1 MNTSNVNRLWALL
14 VAATLLPG
22 FSATAADEPADK
34 PASPSASPSTPA
46 PAAADNTT
54 RQARR
59 QQGGGNVQGG
69 RGNAQDP
76 AAGGN
81 NFQRGNNGGGFAGG
95 GAFNFDDKQR
105 ELLQE
110 ARQGGNDELR
120 KLNEKLVEAQKDYVK
135 AVVAEKYDENT
146 VREKA
151 DVIGRIQ
158 AQILALNGKSFATVS
173 PTLKPEQ
180 RETLEGNTRIAIGI
194 ISPQIGFGG
203 GNFAGGPGA
212 GFGGG
217 RGNFGPGGG
226 QGGDPA
232 AGGFGGGGRGGR
244 GNFGPGGGPGG
255 DPAVGGG
262 GGGRG
267 GRGGNFGPGGNT
279 GGDAG
284 NNTRRRGGDNQ
295 GQ

>member
-1 MNTSNVNRLWALL
+1 MNTSNLNRLMAALI
-14 VAATLLPG
+14 AATLVHE
-22 FSATAADEPADK
+22 FHVTAADEPADK
-34 PASPSASPSTPA
+34 PTQPA
-46 PAAADNTT
+46 PAQAAPAPADNTG

-59 QQGGGNVQGG
+59 QGGGNFQGG

-81 NFQRGNNGGGFAGG
+81 NFQRGNNGAGFN
-95 GAFNFDDKQR
+95 FNFDDKQR

-135 AVVAEKYDENT
+135 VVVAEKYDEGT

-151 DVIGRIQ
+151 DAIGRIQ
-158 AQILALNGKSFATVS
+158 AQILALNGKSFANVS

-194 ISPQIGFGG
+194 ISPTVGGFGG

-226 QGGDPA
+226 LGGDPA

-244 GNFGPGGGPGG
+244 GNFGPGGGAGG
-255 DPAVGGG
+255 DPAAGG

-267 GRGGNFGPGGNT
+267 GRGGNLGNGGGQ
-279 GGDAG
+279 GGDPG
-284 NNTRRRGGDNQ
+284 NINTRRRGGDNQ
-295 GQ
+295 IQ

>member
-1 MNTSNVNRLWALL
+1 MAAVI
-14 VAATLLPG
+14 AATLLHE
-22 FSATAADEPADK
+22 FRAMAADEPADK
-34 PASPSASPSTPA
+34 PAQPAPVQAAPA
-46 PAAADNTT
+46 PADNTV

-59 QQGGGNVQGG
+59 QQGGGNFQGG
-69 RGNAQDP
+69 RGTAQDP

-81 NFQRGNNGGGFAGG
+81 NFQRGNNGGGFNGAGFN
-95 GAFNFDDKQR
+95 FNFDDKQR

-135 AVVAEKYDENT
+135 AVVAEKYDEST

-151 DVIGRIQ
+151 DAIGRIQ
-158 AQILALNGKSFATVS
+158 AQILALNAKSFATVS

-194 ISPQIGFGG
+194 ISPAVGGFGG

-226 QGGDPA
+226 LGGDPA

-244 GNFGPGGGPGG
+244 GNLGPGGGAGV
-255 DPAVGGG
+255 DPAAGG

-267 GRGGNFGPGGNT
+267 GRGGNFGNGGGA
-279 GGDAG
+279 GGDPG
-284 NNTRRRGGDNQ
+284 NNNTRRRGTDNQ
-295 GQ
+295 VQ